1 MLTRH
6 GLGAVLLAVTAAVVG
21 RLFGVLELFV
31 FGSGLL
37 ALVVASVL
45 WVHSRRVSLTVDRRV
60 VPDSLHVGDA
70 GRVELRIA
78 NTSRWGTPPLTLW
91 EPVSGMGGATLRLA
105 PLHRH
110 ERTAANYRLPVTRRG
125 SVVFGPLTV
134 ERRDPFGLCTQ
145 RRVVA
150 GTHEIVVLPAVV
162 QLTMPVGMGGSGP
175 LGDHLRVRALGRSG
189 NEFHSLREYVEGDD
203 LRQISWRASARG
215 ETLKVRE
222 VEPEGLRRCTI
233 ALDSSSAEYSPEGF
247 ERAVSAAA
255 GAVFAASV
263 AGLHLRMLIGAENDL
278 RNTTSP
284 AAMLALA
291 NCATSHDAPAMP
303 FTAPTGDGLGLT
315 IVVTG
320 SPQSPAVAAA
330 RRGMAPTDVLVVIAC
345 SSLGDATRGF
355 VVDATGPNSLSPS
368 WVALTGS
375 GACRAA
381 TGARSDSVSA

>member
-6 GLGAVLLAVTAAVVG
+6 GVGAVLLAVTAAVVG

-37 ALVVASVL
+37 ALVVTAVL
-45 WVHSRRVSLTVDRRV
+45 WVHARRVALTVDRRV

-78 NTSRWGTPPLTLW
+78 NTSHWGTPPLMLW
-91 EPVSGMGGATLRLA
+91 EPVSGLGGATLRLA
-105 PLHRH
+105 PLHRR

-125 SVVFGPLTV
+125 TVVFGPLTV

-150 GTHEIVVLPAVV
+150 GTHEIVVLPAHL
-162 QLTMPVGMGGSGP
+162 QLNMPSGLGGSGP
-175 LGDHLRVRALGRSG
+175 LGDHLRVRALGRTG

-203 LRQISWRASARG
+203 LRQISWRASARS
-215 ETLKVRE
+215 ETLKVRQ

-233 ALDSSSAEYSPEGF
+233 ALDTSSSEYSPEGF

-255 GAVFAASV
+255 SAVYAATV
-263 AGLHLRMLIGAENDL
+263 AGLHLRTLIGSETDL
-278 RNTTSP
+278 RNTTSS

-291 NCATSHDAPAMP
+291 NCATSHDPPTMS
-303 FTAPTGDGLGLT
+303 FNAPTGDGLGLT
-315 IVVTG
+315 ILVTG
-320 SPQSPAVAAA
+320 GPQSGAVAAA
-330 RRGMAPTDVLVVIAC
+330 RRSLAPTDVLVVVAC
-345 SSLGDATRGF
+345 SSLTNGASGF
-355 VVDATGPNSLSPS
+355 VVDATGANTLAAS
-368 WVALTGS
+368 WVALTGQ
-375 GACRAA
+375 GPHRAP
-381 TGARSDSVSA
+381 TGTRLETASI

>member
-6 GLGAVLLAVTAAVVG
+6 GLGAVLLAATSAVVG

-37 ALVVASVL
+37 ALVIASVL
-45 WVHSRRVSLTVDRRV
+45 WVHARRISLTVDRRV
-60 VPDSLHVGDA
+60 TPDSLHAGDV

-78 NTSRWGTPPLTLW
+78 NTSLWGTPPLTLW

-105 PLHRH
+105 PLHRN
-110 ERTAANYRLPVTRRG
+110 ERAAANYRLPVTRRG
-125 SVVFGPLTV
+125 TVVFGPLTV
-134 ERRDPFGLCTQ
+134 ERRDPFGLCAQ

-150 GTHEIVVLPAVV
+150 GTHEIVVLPAHL

-189 NEFHSLREYVEGDD
+189 NEFHSLREYVDGDD

-222 VEPEGLRRCTI
+222 VEPEGLRRCTV
-233 ALDSSSAEYSPEGF
+233 ALDNDSAEYSPEGF

-255 GAVFAASV
+255 GAVYAASA
-263 AGLHLRMLIGAENDL
+263 AGLHLRLLIGAETDL
-278 RNTTSP
+278 RNTTSS

-291 NCATSHDAPAMP
+291 NCSSMRDAQAMP
-303 FTAPTGDGLGLT
+303 FTAPTGDGLGLSV
-315 IVVTG
+315 IVTG
-320 SPQSPAVAAA
+320 SPQSPSVAAA
-330 RRGMAPTDVLVVIAC
+330 RRALTPADVLVIIAC
-345 SSLGDATRGF
+345 SSVADATRGF
-355 VVDATGPNSLSPS
+355 VVDATGPDSLAGS
-368 WVALTGS
+368 WVTLTGH
-375 GACRAA
+375 GASTWPTNPRAA
-381 TGARSDSVSA
+381 TVSA